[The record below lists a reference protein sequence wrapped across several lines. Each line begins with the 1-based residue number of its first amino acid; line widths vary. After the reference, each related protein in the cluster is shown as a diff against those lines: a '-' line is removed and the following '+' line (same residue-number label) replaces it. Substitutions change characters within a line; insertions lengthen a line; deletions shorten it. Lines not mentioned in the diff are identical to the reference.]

1 MPDDLFRQHF
11 RLTKDLVRWL
21 CDELR
26 EDLER
31 QRVNTAT
38 VLTVEQQVLCALR
51 FYATGSFQGM
61 IASDEHLAVSQPSV
75 SRCIHAVTDAIVN
88 CLGHEWISFPCSPAE
103 LATAREGFELL
114 DSRFPGCVG
123 AIDGT
128 LVCIAAPSDEVN
140 RPAYFCRK
148 GYYAL
153 NVMVVC
159 DAHLRIRALD
169 ATFPGSVH
177 DSFVWRTSP
186 VHHALCN
193 HNFLQCGE
201 YLLGM

>member
-1 MPDDLFRQHF
+1 MALFPALPVVLDWLGVLSDRHYRERRDAFEMPDDLFRQHF

-153 NVMVVC
+153 NVMVV
-159 DAHLRIRALD
+159 RTTTI
-169 ATFPGSVH
+169 
-177 DSFVWRTSP
+177 SFVA
-186 VHHALCN
+186 AL
-193 HNFLQCGE
+193 FGA
-201 YLLGM
+201 